1 MSLFFRGVVL
11 PASSHQAAT
20 VVGFSLRAVL
30 EANLWT
36 PGSVF
41 FFLWTGSAARGKP
54 PAAAPPKALGEGCG
68 GLPSSLGAP
77 WSHQSCEVMDV
88 TLSQSQSTY
97 ELI

>member
-11 PASSHQAAT
+11 PASSHQSAT
-20 VVGFSLRAVL
+20 VAGFSLRAVL

-36 PGSVF
+36 LGSVF
-41 FFLWTGSAARGKP
+41 FFSWTSSAARGKL
-54 PAAAPPKALGEGCG
+54 PAAAPPKALGEACG

-77 WSHQSCEVMDV
+77 WSHQSHEVMDV
-88 TLSQSQSTY
+88 TLSHSQSTY